1 MFEMTLDELILALR
15 SGSRVV
21 LQLRHAERP
30 KIDPDD
36 PTFGDSLEL
45 TEEGV
50 RTSRE
55 LGKRLAEFKDD
66 VRFFSSPLRRTI
78 MTAEMVAE
86 GMGVSDV
93 KVPVDELLGNG
104 SFYYTDPR
112 VVVKVFNEREFFA
125 ACGEYYDTGILPGF
139 VPLRE
144 AADACEQWLMD
155 RLNSR
160 LLVAT
165 THDCFIAAFLSA
177 RGVVKKFARANW
189 PRFLDCA
196 AIIVDPDGTRR
207 YAFVRTGLSQGICGV
222 SDQSRSKEG
231 F

>member
-15 SGSRVV
+15 SGSRVA

-125 ACGEYYDTGILPGF
+125 AC
-139 VPLRE
+139 
-144 AADACEQWLMD
+144 
-155 RLNSR
+155 
-160 LLVAT
+160 
-165 THDCFIAAFLSA
+165 
-177 RGVVKKFARANW
+177 
-189 PRFLDCA
+189 
-196 AIIVDPDGTRR
+196 
-207 YAFVRTGLSQGICGV
+207 
-222 SDQSRSKEG
+222 
-231 F
+231 